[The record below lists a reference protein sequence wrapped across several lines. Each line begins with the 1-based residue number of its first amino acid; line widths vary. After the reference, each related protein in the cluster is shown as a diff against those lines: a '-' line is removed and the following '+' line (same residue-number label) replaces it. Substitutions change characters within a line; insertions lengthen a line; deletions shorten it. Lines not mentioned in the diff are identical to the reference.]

1 MQKQVHS
8 HQQNVSENLISG
20 QGTQKT
26 GLTEN
31 ENRNRLKCFFRL
43 SAHQQNQH
51 FGVNDALLNRYMGK
65 LKALF
70 QL

>member
-1 MQKQVHS
+1 M
-8 HQQNVSENLISG
+8 SENLISG

-26 GLTEN
+26 GLAQN

-51 FGVNDALLNRYMGK
+51 SGVNDALLNRYMGK
-65 LKALF
+65 LEALF
-70 QL
+70 RL